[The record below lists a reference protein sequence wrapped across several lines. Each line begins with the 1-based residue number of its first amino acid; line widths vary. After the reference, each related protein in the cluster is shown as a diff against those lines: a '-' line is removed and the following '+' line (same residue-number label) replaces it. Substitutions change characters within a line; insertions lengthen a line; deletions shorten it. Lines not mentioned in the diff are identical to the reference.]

1 VQDYETVLCTSGL
14 FSGRHYWEITVDTIV
29 ENEDIILGVA
39 LKDSNLGIKPNE
51 EPTFWGYIVA
61 KGVKIYPDRSGV

>member
-1 VQDYETVLCTSGL
+1 M
-14 FSGRHYWEITVDTIV
+14 DTIV